1 MSCTRNRKISTLLL
15 IVTLTFYNLRLSFS
29 LGEVIKL
36 KTLLGSPASR
46 DKAEN
51 NQHHK
56 DRRQTPRHPGAA
68 LPRPGRSAPPD
79 PRSKVPD
86 PRSQVPGPRSQVP
99 GPRGS
104 TVIKHE
110 QRSPGSSW
118 TFGNVSKRTTGSDRE
133 PGHPAAIPGFQG
145 IREGNILG
153 PSFDA
158 GWPTLSAEWRA
169 MRPLVQCDDTIMT
182 LTASGKGYSQLFV
195 DREGDSPISVFNLPP
210 NCGYSVSASCNDLV
224 VAAPYD
230 GCFMTQENGSYVL
243 PLLWWDSP
251 LKLSCPVQ
259 KTPPSPPLTLSVPSV
274 LCLPYGVVVHMYET
288 EEEMPTLGTVVKND
302 WAPLVSA
309 KCAYRTEAQPGELL
323 FFIPRTAP
331 CLVAEDGL
339 HLQMLMDDQEFSLSC
354 PDHSSLL
361 LFFPVPPPHPVDPQY
376 PQPLDSVTPAPLTT
390 TPSPPPPQSPTQ
402 GHVVQRPDLLNYPYP
417 GFQYPQLLQVYPL
430 GPHVKH
436 LSQPSADGAPGTQ
449 PQFSHLYTGPG
460 QQQFSPLQPP
470 SPPHQHAGE
479 PTSGPNGDP
488 VNQYPKWPPH
498 LLYQYDPYMPFYGSQ
513 VTPHAPVPSSQRPT
527 ELPPATPPRKPPMG
541 PYYQQYYPKQ
551 SYHPPYVFSQV
562 PQSPASLAPPSPQ
575 QPVVPQQPASP
586 DGLFHYS
593 YPYGHYWSMFYT
605 GTVSDESTPT
615 PSLPPTTPST
625 TTTSIT
631 LKTMAPKRPADPD
644 HKRPASRCPPYAHTF
659 CGYYPVPPYFP
670 PHPPPPYPTLPQH
683 TTLVTP
689 ESNPFTSPASPTST
703 ATPVMSPTPQAPAP
717 PSPKPARLRCLS
729 ERMAVFLPSPH
740 PDSIQVRV
748 LTADFKKAWL
758 PLLSVSPLCKYMLVP
773 TKEPGLIFHS
783 PLPACHSQQKTPTT
797 LSLQLRFW
805 DVSLANNRILELQC
819 PYRPPPETPAQ
830 SPPLPPK
837 TTVTTRA
844 RAIFREIITPPPPMP
859 EHLPCG
865 TDALTQPR
873 CLSMGCCFNKRPP
886 ACYYP
891 MDECTLDRNFVFTVP
906 ASLTDPPLS
915 PALLVAPGNTSCKP
929 QRVTPDY
936 ALFQIPV
943 DSCGARRVVS

>member
-1 MSCTRNRKISTLLL
+1 
-15 IVTLTFYNLRLSFS
+15 
-29 LGEVIKL
+29 
-36 KTLLGSPASR
+36 
-46 DKAEN
+46 
-51 NQHHK
+51 
-56 DRRQTPRHPGAA
+56 
-68 LPRPGRSAPPD
+68 
-79 PRSKVPD
+79 
-86 PRSQVPGPRSQVP
+86 
-99 GPRGS
+99 
-104 TVIKHE
+104 
-110 QRSPGSSW
+110 
-118 TFGNVSKRTTGSDRE
+118 
-133 PGHPAAIPGFQG
+133 
-145 IREGNILG
+145 
-153 PSFDA
+153 
-158 GWPTLSAEWRA
+158 

-230 GCFMTQENGSYVL
+230 GCYMTQENGSYVL

-288 EEEMPTLGTVVKND
+288 EEEMPTLGT
-302 WAPLVSA
+302 
-309 KCAYRTEAQPGELL
+309 
-323 FFIPRTAP
+323 
-331 CLVAEDGL
+331 
-339 HLQMLMDDQEFSLSC
+339 
-354 PDHSSLL
+354 
-361 LFFPVPPPHPVDPQY
+361 Y
-376 PQPLDSVTPAPLTT
+376 PQPLDSVTPAPSTT

-417 GFQYPQLLQVYPL
+417 GFQYPQ
-430 GPHVKH
+430 H
-436 LSQPSADGAPGTQ
+436 L
-449 PQFSHLYTGPG
+449 
-460 QQQFSPLQPP
+460 
-470 SPPHQHAGE
+470 
-479 PTSGPNGDP
+479 
-488 VNQYPKWPPH
+488 
-498 LLYQYDPYMPFYGSQ
+498 
-513 VTPHAPVPSSQRPT
+513 
-527 ELPPATPPRKPPMG
+527 
-541 PYYQQYYPKQ
+541 
-551 SYHPPYVFSQV
+551 
-562 PQSPASLAPPSPQ
+562 
-575 QPVVPQQPASP
+575 
-586 DGLFHYS
+586 
-593 YPYGHYWSMFYT
+593 
-605 GTVSDESTPT
+605 
-615 PSLPPTTPST
+615 
-625 TTTSIT
+625 
-631 LKTMAPKRPADPD
+631 
-644 HKRPASRCPPYAHTF
+644 
-659 CGYYPVPPYFP
+659 
-670 PHPPPPYPTLPQH
+670 QH

-689 ESNPFTSPASPTST
+689 ESNTFTSPTSPTST
-703 ATPVMSPTPQAPAP
+703 ATPVMSPTPQPPAP

-830 SPPLPPK
+830 SPPLPPN

-859 EHLPCG
+859 EVPSSPPMPEIPLRAPLARPKMSPHAVPSQGCNIPKDQRLPCG
-865 TDALTQPR
+865 TGALTQPR

-943 DSCGARRVVS
+943 DSCGARRVVLGKTLIYILEIVNKVESITHYTTITRDSPVRILVECRYPPDHPVVTAGYMTKSPSLGPSVPGQGVFGVQLRIAKDAQYKSYHTQYHMPMRMLLGEPLYLEVRLVNPPDHQLVLLVHYCVAYPRSGEAMWVLLYKECPNPFDPAAHILPCPESQTRRFTINTFQFLQQGKTDDLDQEVYFMCSTEACVPQDGPCVEGCLGQ